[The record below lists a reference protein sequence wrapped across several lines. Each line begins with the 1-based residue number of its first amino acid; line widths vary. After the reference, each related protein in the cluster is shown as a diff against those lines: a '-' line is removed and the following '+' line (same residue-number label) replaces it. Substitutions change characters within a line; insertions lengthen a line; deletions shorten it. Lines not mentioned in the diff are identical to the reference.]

1 MIVNCVVYQD
11 GRKVADIPAE
21 AISDHVGRPGSLV
34 WVALKDP
41 DEAELR
47 TMQEEFGLHELAVE
61 DALKGN
67 QRAKVEEYGDT
78 LFVVANTVEVVEGEI
93 VVGEVDVF
101 VGPTYVLSVRS
112 RASQGFVSVRERAQR
127 EPELLRL
134 GSGFVLYALLDAV
147 VDRYFPV
154 VDALEAELE
163 TAEDRI
169 FTGAPARANVEALYD
184 LKRRATALQHAAR
197 PLLEATGKLHGG
209 RVPQV
214 CSGLGDYFRDVHDHL
229 QRINQDIDAMRDT
242 VSTAVS
248 VNLSLISLQENETT
262 KRLAAYA
269 ALIAIPTLI
278 AGIYGMNFQ
287 HMPEITWVLGYPL
300 ALAIMAGIDLW
311 LYTRFRKAGWL

>member
-11 GRKVADIPAE
+11 GQKIADIPTE
-21 AISDHVGRPGSLV
+21 RISDYVGLPGHLV

-41 DEAELR
+41 EEAELR
-47 TMQEEFGLHELAVE
+47 AMQEEFGLHELAVE

-67 QRAKVEEYGDT
+67 QRPKIEEYGDM
-78 LFVVANTVEVVEGEI
+78 LFVVVQTVEVVDGEF

-101 VGPTYVLSVRS
+101 AGPTYVLSVRT
-112 RASQGFVSVRERAQR
+112 RATQGFVSVRERAQR
-127 EPELLRL
+127 EPHLLRL
-134 GSGFVLYALLDAV
+134 GAGYVLYALMDAV

-154 VDALEAELE
+154 VDALQEELE
-163 TAEDRI
+163 AAEDRI
-169 FTGAPARANVEALYD
+169 FTGTPARASVEALYD
-184 LKRRATALQHAAR
+184 LKRKATTLQHAAR
-197 PLLEATGKLHGG
+197 PLLEATGKLYGG

-214 CSGLGDYFRDVHDHL
+214 CAGVQDYYRDVYDHL
-229 QRINQDIDAMRDT
+229 QRINQAIDGLRDT
-242 VSTAVS
+242 VATAVA

-287 HMPEITWVLGYPL
+287 HMPEITWVHGYPL
-300 ALAIMAGIDLW
+300 ALGIMAAVDLY
-311 LYTRFRKAGWL
+311 LFLRFRKAGWL